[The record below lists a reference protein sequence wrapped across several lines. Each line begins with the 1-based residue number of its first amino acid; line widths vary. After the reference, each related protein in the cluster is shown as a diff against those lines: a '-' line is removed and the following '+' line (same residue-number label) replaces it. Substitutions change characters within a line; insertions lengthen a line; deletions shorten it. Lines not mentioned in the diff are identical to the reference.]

1 MGFISLKLS
10 PGTGISSWRSTR
22 STWFRDSTRFHY
34 GSLANRARWYSTAM
48 YVARWRLRLRM
59 STNLDA
65 CSTVLRALYTSRRG
79 GGCNTVVGAGPRSGG
94 RCGERMVKGDSFQ
107 ARARLRAR
115 SPRSG
120 REGGA
125 ARTLKGLCRTHR
137 RLSHCL
143 LNIRVSVEESG
154 LTRGGVV
161 SVIQPSV
168 QGRLRAEADS
178 PIQSSDFG
186 GLICK

>member
-65 CSTVLRALYTSRRG
+65 CSTVLRVLYTSRRG
-79 GGCNTVVGAGPRSGG
+79 GGCNTVVGAGLAFGG
-94 RCGERMVKGDSFQ
+94 SVRRTDGE
-107 ARARLRAR
+107 ARQLSSAR
-115 SPRSG
+115 SRSRAKSALRPRRWRSAYA
-120 REGGA
+120 E
-125 ARTLKGLCRTHR
+125 RTMQNTPTAVT
-137 RLSHCL
+137 L
-143 LNIRVSVEESG
+143 LVEH
-154 LTRGGVV
+154 
-161 SVIQPSV
+161 
-168 QGRLRAEADS
+168 QGKR
-178 PIQSSDFG
+178 
-186 GLICK
+186 